1 MRMPRSLWVVIFVLV
16 GAGLVE
22 GPQPVSA
29 EGRYL
34 TGRMLVAAPKLKDPY
49 FRHAVVYLVE
59 HDTDG
64 AVGLIINRKMGE
76 GSLADLVGELGLDMQ
91 GDRRVGLFFGGPVS
105 QRNVF
110 VLHSADYRGKGT
122 LGAKGAI
129 AMTGD
134 KSIIKA
140 IAAGA
145 GPERTRFMMGYAGWG
160 AGQLEHEI
168 ARGDWFD
175 APVDPGLIFESGAD
189 TEDTWR
195 RARDKAGLTL

>member
-1 MRMPRSLWVVIFVLV
+1 MLHRFWILIVVLV
-16 GAGLVE
+16 GVGLAERTV
-22 GPQPVSA
+22 PASA

-34 TGRMLVAAPKLKDPY
+34 AGRMLVASPKLSDPY

-59 HDTDG
+59 HDAEG

-76 GSLADLVGELGLDMQ
+76 GSLADMVGELGLQMQ
-91 GDRRVGLFFGGPVS
+91 GDRQVGLFFGGPVS
-105 QRNVF
+105 LRNVF
-110 VLHSADYRGKGT
+110 VLHSDDYRGKGT

-134 KSIIKA
+134 KSIIEA
-140 IAAGA
+140 IAEGA
-145 GPERTRFMMGYAGWG
+145 GPTMTRFMMGYAGWG
-160 AGQLEHEI
+160 SGQLEKEI

-175 APVDPGLIFESGAD
+175 ASADAGLIFESGAD
-189 TEDTWR
+189 TLDTWR